1 MRKLEGRATI
11 VTGAG
16 DGIGRHIAIAFARE
30 GASVLVADLKIE
42 GIKET
47 VRIIE
52 EAGGTAFGRYTDVGN
67 PEQIIGCVEDC
78 VAMYDRLDCVVNN
91 AANQQHRLL
100 PDIDIEYWDL
110 VQNVNARAAVL
121 FAKAALPHLKAQT
134 GSSIVNIASV
144 RANFSFAMGTAYD
157 SSKAALLGITRTLA
171 VELGRDGIRVN
182 AICPGHIMSF
192 GEDKWKEQNDE
203 YKQRVMKAPYPLKRV
218 GKPEEVATVAVF
230 LASDDA
236 SFVSGA
242 SIVVDGA
249 STVMHPE
256 AALDIFAYDR

>member
-1 MRKLEGRATI
+1 MKRLEGRAAI

-30 GASVLVADLKIE
+30 GASVLVADIKIE

-47 VRIIE
+47 VRLIE
-52 EAGGTAFGRYTDVGN
+52 DAGGKAFGRYTDVGI
-67 PEQIIGCVEDC
+67 PEQVTGCVEDC
-78 VAMYDRLDCVVNN
+78 IAMYDRLDCIVNN
-91 AANQQHRLL
+91 AANQQHRTL
-100 PDIDIEYWDL
+100 PEIDVEYWDRI
-110 VQNVNARAAVL
+110 QNVNARAAVL
-121 FAKAALPHLKAQT
+121 YAKAGLPHLKAQP

-144 RANFSFAMGTAYD
+144 RANFSFIAGTAYD
-157 SSKAALLGITRTLA
+157 SSKAALMGITRTLA

-192 GEDKWKEQNDE
+192 GEEKWKQDHDD
-203 YKQRVMKAPYPLKRV
+203 YSQRVMKAPYPMKRV
-218 GKPEEVATVAVF
+218 GKPEEVAAVAVF
-230 LASDDA
+230 LASDEA
-236 SFVSGA
+236 SFVSGT

-256 AALDIFAYDR
+256 AALDLFAYDR